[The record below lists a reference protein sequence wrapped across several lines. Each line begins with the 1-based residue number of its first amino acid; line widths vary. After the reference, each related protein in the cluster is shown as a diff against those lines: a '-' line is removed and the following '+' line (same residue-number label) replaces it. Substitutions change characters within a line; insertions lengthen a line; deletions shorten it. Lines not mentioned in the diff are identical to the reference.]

1 MKNGDKEVAAKCLL
15 RDDVEVKILEKIKF
29 QWKTL
34 RKAFMDLN
42 IDKTGVIT
50 RKEFRFQLEFWGMN
64 ISEEQFDAVFNKF
77 DLDGDGKIS
86 YKDF

>member
-1 MKNGDKEVAAKCLL
+1 MDGDIE
-15 RDDVEVKILEKIKF
+15 DKILQKIKF

-34 RKAFMDLN
+34 RKAFQDLN
-42 IDKTGVIT
+42 VEKTGKIS
-50 RKEFRFQLEFWGMN
+50 RKELKYYLNFWGME
-64 ISEEQFDAVFNKF
+64 ITEDEFEKVFNKF